1 MVECFKFYKNMKDII
16 ELYEGNEHLQLLI
29 YDAITEYGLYGVF
42 PENNFPEYAIVA
54 GVIQS
59 LVPTLEKS
67 SNYSQIQAERGS
79 KGGRARKITTEQ
91 IEEAIEVAAIKGGK
105 VPTRAEVVDE
115 IQELLGIKIDPKT
128 ISRNV
133 PDSRK
138 REIAVSALGQNGD
151 KTDVP
156 QGQNEDKINVP
167 NVPNFGDKTNVP
179 EGHKDKIGTESNVP
193 DVSKG
198 QNGDIKNVPGDKIDV
213 PFVFNF

>member
-1 MVECFKFYKNMKDII
+1 MKDII

-67 SNYSQIQAERGS
+67 SSYSQIQSERGS

-91 IEEAIEVAAIKGGK
+91 IEEAIEAAAIRNAK
-105 VPTRAEVVDE
+105 VPTRAEVVEE

-133 PDSRK
+133 PDERK
-138 REIAVSALGQNGD
+138 REIAISVLGQNRDKTDVLQRQNGD
-151 KTDVP
+151 KTNVSDVP
-156 QGQNEDKINVP
+156 KI
-167 NVPNFGDKTNVP
+167 GDKTNVP
-179 EGHKDKIGTESNVP
+179 EGHKDKMETKSDVP
-193 DVSKG
+193 DVPER
-198 QNGDIKNVPGDKIDV
+198 QNEDKNSVPGDTINV
-213 PFVFNF
+213 PVYFNF